1 MFLHPT
7 ALWGLLAALAPLV
20 IYLILRRRKKE
31 VAWGASYL
39 LRKTLASKRKSSVW
53 KQYVVLAVRTLIL
66 ALMALLIAQ
75 PFRARPSATALVPE
89 PPADPV
95 HRVLLLDDS
104 SSMTV
109 GEGEDTRLSRLKKA
123 VAPLLAS
130 QRVGD
135 FATVL
140 SLVDPATPFTP
151 KPLAGTVSPAEIT
164 ALLDRV
170 TPREAA
176 LHLPA
181 ALARAMAALDGTPHM
196 TAEIYLFS
204 DFPRDL
210 AKEAERLANPTPT
223 PGFAGGFRGGRG
235 DDKLRLVAVNLA
247 DGNAQSRPS
256 ISVESATIGSDLVIA
271 GVPVNVHV
279 DVVNRSDTETVG
291 GLRLAAPGLA
301 PREEPVVLPPNGR
314 RTVAIPATFTQP
326 GATTLTVGA
335 VPQLLRSSSET
346 SVSVEV
352 RPQLHAL
359 LLEDPADPGNP
370 QALSEGEFL
379 RRAFADGAAV
389 KITSVNLLD
398 LTRPIAADVDLVI
411 IAGARVVTPAI
422 AEPLTQFLRKG
433 GGLIV
438 AMSQSVVPL
447 AYNETFKALL
457 PAPIEAPQRA
467 GFDPE
472 SFQGPRADALAA
484 TVGLFTEFGSELGA
498 ELASARFYNFMRLG
512 SPAENARTVL
522 ELSERRP
529 LLVERPIGRGR
540 VLLFTSSLGVSWNSL
555 PVRQTYV
562 AFMHRLLHSAAAGR
576 SYARNLQP
584 GEPFMSAWASSG
596 AVTVVAPDQSETTA
610 RPLESAGR
618 MYVVVPGQTQRGGWQ
633 VRGANGQAESFTVV
647 APPAETDLRT
657 VDATQTAALEA
668 ALGTRVHAGWPAAVA
683 ALGPMNGRRVEW
695 EWILGALLAFYL
707 FETWFVRRL

>member
-75 PFRARPSATALVPE
+75 PFRAQHAATALVPE

-104 SSMTV
+104 ISMTV

-123 VAPLLAS
+123 VAPLLGS

-140 SLVDPATPFTP
+140 SLVEPSKPFTP
-151 KPLAGTVSPAEIT
+151 KPLAGPVPPAEIT

-170 TPREAA
+170 TPREAP
-176 LHLPA
+176 LHLSAGVARAWA
-181 ALARAMAALDGTPHM
+181 ALASTPKMAA
-196 TAEIYLFS
+196 EVYLFS
-204 DFPRDL
+204 DFPRFADFPRDFQR
-210 AKEAERLANPTPT
+210 EADGLQTFGMNARER
-223 PGFAGGFRGGRG
+223 GV
-235 DDKLRLVAVNLA
+235 RLVAVNLA
-247 DGNAQSRPS
+247 DSEAATRPS

-271 GVPVNVHV
+271 GVPVSVHV
-279 DVVNRSDTETVG
+279 EVVNRSDAETVG
-291 GLRLAAPGLA
+291 RLRLAAPGLA
-301 PREEPVVLPPNGR
+301 PREEPVVLPPNGH
-314 RTVAIPATFTQP
+314 RTVAISAVFTKP
-326 GATTLTVGA
+326 GATALTVSA
-335 VPQLLRSSSET
+335 TPQLLRSSSET

-359 LLEDPADPGNP
+359 LLEDPADPSNP

-379 RRAFADGAAV
+379 RRAFAAPANPAV
-389 KITSVNLLD
+389 KITSATLLD

-433 GGLIV
+433 GGLLV

-447 AYNETFKALL
+447 AYNETLKALL
-457 PAPIEAPQRA
+457 PAPIESPQRA
-467 GFDPE
+467 GLDPE
-472 SFQGPRADALAA
+472 SFQAPRADALAA
-484 TVGLFTEFGSELGA
+484 TAGLFTEFGSELGA

-512 SPAENARTVL
+512 TPTENARTVL

-529 LLVERPIGRGR
+529 LLMERTIGRGR
-540 VLLFTSSLGVSWNSL
+540 VLLFASSLGVSWNSL
-555 PVRQTYV
+555 PVRQSYV
-562 AFMHRLLHSAAAGR
+562 AFMHRLLHAAAAGR

-584 GEPFMSAWASSG
+584 GEPFMSAWPSND
-596 AVTVVAPDQSETTA
+596 AVTVVAPDQTETNA
-610 RPLESAGR
+610 QPLESAGKT
-618 MYVVVPGQTQRGGWQ
+618 YVVIPGQTQRGAWE

-647 APPAETDLRT
+647 APPAETDVRT
-657 VDATQTAALEA
+657 VDFVQQRHLEMM
-668 ALGTRVHAGWPAAVA
+668 LNTRIHSSWAAAVA
-683 ALGPMNGRRVEW
+683 ELGPMNGRRIEW
-695 EWILGALLAFYL
+695 EWILGALLALYL
-707 FETWFVRRL
+707 FEAWFVRRV

>member
-1 MFLHPT
+1 MTMFLHPT

-20 IYLILRRRKKE
+20 IYLILRRRKME

-53 KQYVVLAVRTLIL
+53 KQYVVLSVRTLIL

-75 PFRARPSATALVPE
+75 PFRAQPAATALVPE

-104 SSMTV
+104 LSMTV

-123 VAPLLAS
+123 VQPLLSS

-140 SLVDPATPFTP
+140 SLVEPAKPFTP
-151 KPLAGTVSPAEIT
+151 KPLAGRVSPAEIA

-181 ALARAMAALDGTPHM
+181 ALARAMAALAGTPKM

-210 AKEAERLANPTPT
+210 VGEAERLV
-223 PGFAGGFRGGRG
+223 GFRERAGARR
-235 DDKLRLVAVNLA
+235 LRLVAINLA
-247 DGNAQSRPS
+247 DADAATRPS

-271 GVPVNVHV
+271 GVSVNIHV
-279 DVVNRSDTETVG
+279 EVVNRSDAETVG
-291 GLRLAAPGLA
+291 RLRLTAPGVA
-301 PREEPVVLPPNGR
+301 TREHPVVLPPNGR
-314 RTVAIPATFTQP
+314 RTVAIPATFTTP
-326 GATTLTVGA
+326 GATTLTVSA
-335 VPQLLRSSSET
+335 TPQLLRSSSET
-346 SVSVEV
+346 SVCVEV

-359 LLEDPADPGNP
+359 LLEDPADPSNA

-379 RRAFADGAAV
+379 RRAFADAAAV

-398 LTRPIAADVDLVI
+398 LTHLIPADVDLVI

-438 AMSQSVVPL
+438 ALSPSVVPL
-447 AYNETFKALL
+447 AYNESLRALL
-457 PAPIEAPQRA
+457 PASIEAPQRA

-472 SFQGPRADALAA
+472 SFQAPRADALAA
-484 TVGLFTEFGSELGA
+484 TAGLFTEFGSELGA
-498 ELASARFYNFMRLG
+498 ELASARFYNFMRVG
-512 SPAENARTVL
+512 AAAENARTVL

-529 LLVERPIGRGR
+529 LLMDRPIGRGH

-555 PVRQTYV
+555 PVRQSYV

-584 GEPFMSAWASSG
+584 GEPFMSAWPSNG

-610 RPLESAGR
+610 QPLESAGKK
-618 MYVVVPGQTQRGGWQ
+618 YVVVPGQTQRGAWQ

-647 APPAETDLRT
+647 APPAETDVRT

-668 ALGTRVHAGWPAAVA
+668 ALETHIHPGWPAAVA
-683 ALGPMNGRRVEW
+683 ALGRLNGRRVEW
-695 EWILGALLAFYL
+695 EWILGAFLALYL
-707 FETWFVRRL
+707 FETWFVRHL